1 MKASSFR
8 VKLGFDCR
16 PSAVSRQKGLHV
28 LPGAFPL
35 GPFIV
40 EESGKLTFRSPE
52 RGAGFSFIW
61 RGRRFSASLAQGSI
75 SVTGVLGLVPS
86 SAAGPGKRENAL
98 ASLRVLPRALPSGWA
113 LRLTPDHR
121 IHIKAAEPMEWPAH
135 ATDLMSPLVQFL
147 LRLAP
152 YLDLMD
158 EAQLG
163 PAN

>member
-1 MKASSFR
+1 MVR
-8 VKLGFDCR
+8 GGG
-16 PSAVSRQKGLHV
+16 GL
-28 LPGAFPL
+28 LQGAFPL

-40 EESGKLTFRSPE
+40 ESSGKLTFRSPE

-61 RGRRFSASLAQGSI
+61 RGRRFSAALRESSI
-75 SVTGVLGLVPS
+75 SLTGILGLVPS
-86 SAAGPGKRENAL
+86 SAAGARRREAAL
-98 ASLRVLPRALPSGWA
+98 ENLRALPRALPPGWA

-121 IHIKAAEPMEWPAH
+121 VQIKAIEDMEWPAH
-135 ATDLMSPLVQFL
+135 ATELILPLVRFL

-158 EAQLG
+158 ESELG